1 MAKKDNTTET
11 EDLVFNGMPGADAKT
26 EEDVAPFQVD
36 MNFEEEEK
44 EEEETQDEQT
54 EEEASTEEATEEVA
68 ETEEEEVAVEEP
80 EATTEEEP
88 TEELPADDEQPV
100 ESVEEDEVE
109 PAPEAA
115 EVEETVE
122 EEPKAPMVPKSRL
135 DEVLAKNKE
144 MQKKLQ
150 DIEKQET
157 SEENKLPEF
166 DFVGKEKE
174 YQELVLDGEVEKAA
188 ILRNEIRTAERDQ
201 LMSEMQSKMGQT
213 VQQDRE
219 QHELQQK
226 ANEIMEVFPIF
237 DEKSKSFDEKLTQE
251 VMELRHAFIY
261 QGYGAADSLAKATE
275 VTLLS
280 KKPELLQ
287 VSDEPEADPAPTLT
301 KAVQEKKQK
310 ANVKKKVEAS
320 QAQPPAM
327 KGDGAKESKV
337 VNINTL
343 SDDEFGALPEETLRR
358 LRGDFD

>member
-11 EDLVFNGMPGADAKT
+11 EDLVFDGMPGADAKT

-36 MNFEEEEK
+36 MNFEEEE
-44 EEEETQDEQT
+44 TQDEQT
-54 EEEASTEEATEEVA
+54 EEESSTEEATEEVA
-68 ETEEEEVAVEEP
+68 EAEEEEVAVEEP

-88 TEELPADDEQPV
+88 AEELQTDDEQPV
-100 ESVEEDEVE
+100 EPME
-109 PAPEAA
+109 EAA
-115 EVEETVE
+115 EVEAAPEVAEVEEVIE

-150 DIEKQET
+150 DIEKQDDANET
-157 SEENKLPEF
+157 EVPQY
-166 DFVGKEKE
+166 DFVSKEKE
-174 YQELVLDGEVEKAA
+174 YQDLVLEGQTDAA
-188 ILRNEIRTAERDQ
+188 AQLRNEIRTAEREQ

-237 DEKSKSFDEKLTQE
+237 DEKSKTFDEKLTQE
-251 VMELRHAFIY
+251 VMELRDAFIY

-280 KKPELLQ
+280 KKPDLLQ
-287 VSDEPEADPAPTLT
+287 VSDEPTADPAPTLT

-343 SDDEFGALPEETLRR
+343 SDDEFRALPEETLRR